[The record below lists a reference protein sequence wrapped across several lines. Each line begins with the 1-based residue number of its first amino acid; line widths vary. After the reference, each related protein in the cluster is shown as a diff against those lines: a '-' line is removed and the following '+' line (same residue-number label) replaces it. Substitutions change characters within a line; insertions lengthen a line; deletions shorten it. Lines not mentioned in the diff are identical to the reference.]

1 MEIKGA
7 TMKNI
12 KATILW
18 IFIIPLVLIID
29 FILYFIGIF
38 NKDYRRLYIDSKG
51 LRVIEKILER
61 LK

>member
-1 MEIKGA
+1 MN
-7 TMKNI
+7 NI

-51 LRVIEKILER
+51 LRVTEKILER